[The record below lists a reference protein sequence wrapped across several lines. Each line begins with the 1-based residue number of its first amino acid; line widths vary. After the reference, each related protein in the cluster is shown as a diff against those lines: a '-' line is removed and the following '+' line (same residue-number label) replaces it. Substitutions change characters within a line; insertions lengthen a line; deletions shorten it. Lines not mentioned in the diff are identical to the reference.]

1 MDISKLRA
9 AASEIGGGFDGET
22 HIWTEPLAL
31 ALSRKANRPVKLT
44 MSREEVFRC
53 SGPTSST
60 SIDMKI
66 GAKQDG
72 TITAAHG
79 VLRYHGGAFP
89 ATWAEFG
96 AMTAF
101 ACYDL
106 KNVKSESIEVIVNR
120 PKTAAYRAPSAPMAA
135 FAVESAID
143 ELAKKIG
150 MDAVELRIKNAAKQ
164 GTKSSYGPV
173 YGPIGIGAT
182 LEAAK
187 NHAHMKAPSAR
198 TRVAAWPAASGSTSA
213 ARPAATST

>member
-1 MDISKLRA
+1 VYRNQCAALLGMDISKLRVT
-9 AASEIGGGFDGET
+9 ASEIGGGFGGKT

-66 GAKQDG
+66 GAKKDG

-106 KNVKSESIEVIVNR
+106 KNVKSESIEHRQAYRIRPWRRREGLQGSRRRHRAQLQNR
-120 PKTAAYRAPSAPMAA
+120 ADAPGLYRAPCLP
-135 FAVESAID
+135 
-143 ELAKKIG
+143 
-150 MDAVELRIKNAAKQ
+150 RQ
-164 GTKSSYGPV
+164 C
-173 YGPIGIGAT
+173 
-182 LEAAK
+182 
-187 NHAHMKAPSAR
+187 
-198 TRVAAWPAASGSTSA
+198 
-213 ARPAATST
+213 RP